1 MLPLHVSCLML
12 KSVGGG
18 ESLNEQSSEE
28 GLEDMAACGVAFAF
42 RAYQLLYF

>member
-28 GLEDMAACGVAFAF
+28 GLEDMAACGVAFAL